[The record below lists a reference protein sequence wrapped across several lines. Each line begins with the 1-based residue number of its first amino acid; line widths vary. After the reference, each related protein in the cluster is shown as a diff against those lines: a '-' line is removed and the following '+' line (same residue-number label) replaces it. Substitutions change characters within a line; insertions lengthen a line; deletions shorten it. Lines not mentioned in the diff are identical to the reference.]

1 MWRLPIFLALLVAL
15 PAKAETL
22 TYSPLD
28 TDNFSAAN
36 VTVTGALAVTGLG
49 ADFSAATDA
58 LKLQTGTTAQRPTG
72 VAGKLRY
79 NSTTGLFEGYV
90 GGAWNAFATEGG
102 ELSYKSGRWYTVPG
116 SVTTKS
122 YAATSHGLITA
133 FPYRVRATTT
143 VNKLGTYVTTGGVG
157 SYASFGLYS
166 TSATGYGGS
175 LLGYTATAATTASA
189 NSLEVSLA
197 TPTTVYPGVYWL
209 ALCQDYSTSGPT
221 LSIPSTTSWVST
233 MTGTASAGSAIAG
246 GTASLSGFISTTT
259 ANCGSLPSSLSAAT
273 VQSAAE
279 ALVAFSPQ

>member
-1 MWRLPIFLALLVAL
+1 MWKLLLLALLVAF
-15 PAKAETL
+15 PVKAETL
-22 TYSPLD
+22 TYSPFD
-28 TDNFSAAN
+28 
-36 VTVTGALAVTGLG
+36 V
-49 ADFSAATDA
+49 
-58 LKLQTGTTAQRPTG
+58 
-72 VAGKLRY
+72 
-79 NSTTGLFEGYV
+79 EGS
-90 GGAWNAFATEGG
+90 

-116 SVTTKS
+116 NVTTKS
-122 YAATSHGLITA
+122 YAAVAKGTITA

-143 VNKLGTYVTTGGVG
+143 FNKMGTYVTTGGSG
-157 SYASFGLYS
+157 SYASFGLYA

-175 LLGYTATAATTASA
+175 LLASTATAATTSSSS
-189 NSLEVSLA
+189 SLEVSLA
-197 TPTTVYPGVYWL
+197 TPTTVYPGVYWF

-279 ALVAFSPQ
+279 ALIAFSPQ